1 MLWLYIANISV
12 PWTKISL
19 VSTCFFNL
27 KTYAPLCYPA
37 AKILFIILSKKCEF
51 YVRPHML
58 RHTHA
63 TSLVGAGWDMA
74 LVQKRL
80 GDASVQ
86 TTINTYTHIDTKQMK
101 DAFKSYLSK
110 KEDK

>member
-1 MLWLYIANISV
+1 
-12 PWTKISL
+12 
-19 VSTCFFNL
+19 
-27 KTYAPLCYPA
+27 
-37 AKILFIILSKKCEF
+37 
-51 YVRPHML
+51 
-58 RHTHA
+58 
-63 TSLVGAGWDMA
+63 MA

-80 GDASVQ
+80 GHASVQ